1 MELYSLCPFRALTSY
16 SENIP
21 DYLQVTPSMKKCI
34 NKDQVRYQISW
45 INDCLGTH
53 LHRIGIRPDP
63 YSMLCSLHKTMDRN
77 HIRRCT
83 ALSSGTECERYWEA
97 RTKMMENRLFPFHF
111 CDYYSLLGALCLF
124 WMFLMFLS
132 FLLSVV
138 FIMELLIF
146 CFYWSHRS
154 LINNQ
159 CTCH

>member
-63 YSMLCSLHKTMDRN
+63 YCILCSLHKNYQMFKTQNSSFRCQFLYSYFKLHYLFRPFFRPLPSVISWEILTFSIEHVN
-77 HIRRCT
+77 LKWYPTVYSIILIKRQCPSIR
-83 ALSSGTECERYWEA
+83 AVS
-97 RTKMMENRLFPFHF
+97 K
-111 CDYYSLLGALCLF
+111 
-124 WMFLMFLS
+124 
-132 FLLSVV
+132 
-138 FIMELLIF
+138 
-146 CFYWSHRS
+146 
-154 LINNQ
+154 
-159 CTCH
+159 